1 MTVWIL
7 LRALIQLEAERIIRR
22 MSEALQYL
30 LGAGIVGV
38 LVTQFVTSVR
48 RWRARRRERD
58 GLLRLLYTEIVQN
71 GDIIDYVISL
81 VE

>member
-1 MTVWIL
+1 VTVWIL